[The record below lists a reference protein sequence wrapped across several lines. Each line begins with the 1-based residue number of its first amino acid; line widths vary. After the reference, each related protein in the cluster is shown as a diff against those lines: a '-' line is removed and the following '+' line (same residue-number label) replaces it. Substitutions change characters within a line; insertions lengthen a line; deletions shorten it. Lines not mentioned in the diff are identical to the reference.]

1 MTTIANKKFS
11 EMVQLEFQNYGS
23 GAVSAMLL
31 QPLLEKASTFVCEV
45 TDLQCTINQEL
56 VFPEGKWLFSIVRK
70 PVFEGNAQANAANF
84 TSIYLNIPKLT
95 QYQQQSDANNAKSF
109 DEYEVWGHYDSFGIP
124 FGQQQPPSEHWFPRT
139 IFYYERFT
147 TKS

>member
-23 GAVSAMLL
+23 AAVSAMLL
-31 QPLLEKASTFVCEV
+31 QPLLEKTSTFVCEV

-56 VFPEGKWLFSIVRK
+56 VFPEDKWLFSIVRK

-95 QYQQQSDANNAKSF
+95 QYQQDSDANNAKSF
-109 DEYEVWGHYDSFGIP
+109 DEYEV
-124 FGQQQPPSEHWFPRT
+124 SEYRATVF
-139 IFYYERFT
+139 
-147 TKS
+147 